1 MTCEATKAVENA
13 IAFEAKKD
21 GLTQRQDGSWT
32 LRLTIASVD
41 MDGRITKAPMGTRYQ
56 CVLVEIGDDETP
68 VDHVAEDRDKWREL
82 GATRQAGIR
91 CNDPVFWAY
100 LTEELH
106 FPPIN
111 DADMAATCVRE
122 HCCIESRSDLSQPGF
137 HVSRE
142 RWYKLDYAFQAWR
155 IKENA

>member
-1 MTCEATKAVENA
+1 MAEAETARANA
-13 IAFEAKKD
+13 IPLEIKKD
-21 GLTQRQDGSWT
+21 GLSQKQNGDWI
-32 LRLTIASVD
+32 LRVIVAAVD
-41 MDGRITKAPMGTRYQ
+41 MDTQITKAPMGTRYQ

-68 VDHVAEDRDKWREL
+68 VDHKAEDRDKWREL

-111 DADMAATCVRE
+111 DADMAAACVRE
-122 HCCIESRSDLSQPGF
+122 HCAIESRSDLSQPGF

-142 RWYKLDYAFQAWR
+142 RWHKLDYAFQAWR

>member
-1 MTCEATKAVENA
+1 MTFEATKAVENA

-68 VDHVAEDRDKWREL
+68 VDHKAMERDKWREIS
-82 GATRQAGIR
+82 ARKQAVIR
-91 CNDPVFWAY
+91 CKDPVFWAY

-106 FPPIN
+106 FPPIDN
-111 DADMAATCVRE
+111 EHFAASLVRE
-122 HCCIESRSDLSQPGF
+122 HCQIESRSDFDKPGF
-137 HVSRE
+137 HEQRE
-142 RWYKLDYAFQAWR
+142 RWHRLDYAFQAWR